1 MKASGDHCQLSGT
14 FISYWGQKAGC
25 ERVNDVM
32 QSQIEV
38 KKRSA
43 GMHAEKSSVSL
54 SFNVETWEKLGIQRC
69 LLTVSVHYK
78 SKMA

>member
-1 MKASGDHCQLSGT
+1 M
-14 FISYWGQKAGC
+14 
-25 ERVNDVM
+25 NDVM

-43 GMHAEKSSVSL
+43 GMHAEKSSVNL